1 MTKFQRK
8 LWVGLGIMALI
19 SPIGLILPEKFKA
32 DDAWGE
38 WGTDTIKEMLG
49 YVPKGLE
56 RLSSL
61 WNPPLPNYGFGGEN
75 AAPAAQYGAYIVSGI
90 LGIALV
96 WLTVL
101 LINKTVLKQKED
113 GQ

>member
-1 MTKFQRK
+1 MTKFQKR
-8 LWVGLGIMALI
+8 LWIGIGIMALL
-19 SPIGLILPEKFKA
+19 SPIGIILPEKMKA
-32 DDAWGE
+32 GDAWGE

-61 WNPPLPNYGFGGEN
+61 WSAPLPDYGFGGEN
-75 AAPAAQYGAYIVSGI
+75 ATPAAQYGAYIVSGT
-90 LGIALV
+90 LGIALI
-96 WLTVL
+96 WLVVL
-101 LINKTVLKQKED
+101 LIKKTLLKQVEN

>member
-1 MTKFQRK
+1 MTKFQKK
-8 LWVGLGIMALI
+8 LWTGIGIMALI
-19 SPIGLILPEKFKA
+19 SPIGIILPEKFKA
-32 DDAWGE
+32 GDAWGE

-56 RLSSL
+56 RLSGL
-61 WNPPLPNYGFGGEN
+61 WNPPMPDYGFRGEN
-75 AAPAAQYGAYIVSGI
+75 AAPAVQYGAYIVSGI

-96 WLTVL
+96 WLVVL
-101 LINKTVLKQKED
+101 LIKKTLLKQTED